1 MTMRNDDLQIDPS
14 RRCRHKLAAGKP
26 LNDIKPPKGIHSY
39 ALEAVQVSMHAE
51 RRPSRKRRRKGAVQ
65 EQTLSNPSERRSQFA
80 VGPFDSDE
88 ELLRS
93 EADDALSPYHASVAT
108 DETDRRKS
116 QESSEYTLFDEDWA
130 TANMPSISE
139 KCIEPFRT
147 PGAWDSS
154 EQDAIHFQASEALR
168 LFDVAFRAAI
178 AEQPPRFGR
187 GIKIKH
193 AHKLKRLADIA
204 PSTWSPSYSSNISS
218 RAVFL
223 PTISHALANVAS
235 RSNSAH
241 DTERLH
247 AGDGES
253 SAISQP
259 SGRLEMKLWNLLR
272 GAMYDE
278 ESARHL
284 RPLPFD
290 KSPNVDKD
298 TEMMRLPEPPP
309 IYEEEF
315 EDTDD
320 NASLNTIL
328 EEDQMSVDNGSQE
341 LFGCMDLGED
351 LDEDWGYIEE
361 LPETLARDRSPV
373 ETLSFFEESHENGS
387 PEQDLIL

>member
-1 MTMRNDDLQIDPS
+1 
-14 RRCRHKLAAGKP
+14 
-26 LNDIKPPKGIHSY
+26 
-39 ALEAVQVSMHAE
+39 
-51 RRPSRKRRRKGAVQ
+51 
-65 EQTLSNPSERRSQFA
+65 
-80 VGPFDSDE
+80 
-88 ELLRS
+88 
-93 EADDALSPYHASVAT
+93 
-108 DETDRRKS
+108 
-116 QESSEYTLFDEDWA
+116 
-130 TANMPSISE
+130 
-139 KCIEPFRT
+139 
-147 PGAWDSS
+147 
-154 EQDAIHFQASEALR
+154 
-168 LFDVAFRAAI
+168 
-178 AEQPPRFGR
+178 
-187 GIKIKH
+187 
-193 AHKLKRLADIA
+193 
-204 PSTWSPSYSSNISS
+204 
-218 RAVFL
+218 
-223 PTISHALANVAS
+223 
-235 RSNSAH
+235 
-241 DTERLH
+241 
-247 AGDGES
+247 
-253 SAISQP
+253 
-259 SGRLEMKLWNLLR
+259 MKLWNLLR